1 MEKIPKIVVIR
12 DLGYMDNTTLCKT
25 ALGTKTA
32 GDADVVAP
40 PVTDTVLHGEADD
53 ALAVQVQR
61 QTNQS
66 KSLTAQGN
74 VLAGKVRVSY
84 ADNAAYV
91 ETIANK
97 VVRNT
102 GSYDAGVNVVERC
115 GYMIKDKSEPHPRG
129 FEVVESGPGWVH
141 LRVKSVGK
149 RAGYMWRCGITPEKD
164 VKPSSFLPILFT
176 LQSEVVIM
184 GLRSGNMYGFQS
196 ASIVPVAQT
205 KNSDPSQ
212 SISAKKATTSVATK
226 ANKTTF
232 TITED
237 PYQWSEFI
245 YQGMK

>member
-1 MEKIPKIVVIR
+1 MGKFPKIVVIR
-12 DLGYMDNTTLCKT
+12 DLSDMDNTTVCKT
-25 ALGTKTA
+25 PLGTKTA
-32 GDADVVAP
+32 GDADVTDP
-40 PVTDTVLHGEADD
+40 PVTDKVLHGEAND
-53 ALAVQVQR
+53 ALAVQVKR
-61 QTNQS
+61 QTDQS
-66 KSLTAQGN
+66 KSLTALGN

-84 ADNAAYV
+84 AEDAAYV
-91 ETIANK
+91 EMIANK
-97 VVRNT
+97 VVRTT

-129 FEVVESGPGWVH
+129 FEVVDSGPGWIH

-149 RAGYMWRCGITPEKD
+149 RAGYLWRCGITPEKD
-164 VKPSSFLPILFT
+164 VKPTSFLPILFT
-176 LQSEVVIM
+176 LQCEVVIM
-184 GLRSGNMYGFQS
+184 GLKSGSMYGFQS

-205 KNSDPSQ
+205 KNSDPSK

-226 ANKTTF
+226 ANKTTI